1 MIRGLFGRKGKPR
14 RVQLGTYRNPEPRAA
29 PSIDALVDEGMQIVE
44 SGVKLAVKNQ
54 AILWVLRDGLAFDH
68 TQYLDA
74 TREQLLAVAAES
86 ADDADRTADQLAE
99 PGEESRYANTAEP
112 GRLERRLD
120 VLMALVARIHEL
132 VDDESYLAGLA
143 LSARDA
149 AWDEIGAAVVVAALH
164 AGTALERPTGDE
176 RDWAIAQ
183 VRFDLEEMEARAR
196 LEAYGG

>member
-1 MIRGLFGRKGKPR
+1 MMIAWFGKKRRPR

-29 PSIDALVDEGMQIVE
+29 PSTESLVDEGLQIVE

-54 AILWVLRDGLAFDH
+54 AILWVLRDGHDFDH
-68 TQYLDA
+68 LQYLEA
-74 TREQLLAVAAES
+74 VREQMLAVAAES
-86 ADDADRTADQLAE
+86 ADDADRTADELADPRE
-99 PGEESRYANTAEP
+99 KSRYANSAEP

-120 VLMALVARIHEL
+120 VLMALVARIHERI
-132 VDDESYLAGLA
+132 DDESYLAGLA

-149 AWDEIGAAVVVAALH
+149 AWDEIGAAVTHAALH
-164 AGTALERPTGDE
+164 AGTKLDRPTGDD

-196 LEAYGG
+196 LEAYDG

>member
-1 MIRGLFGRKGKPR
+1 MIHWPFWRKGRPK

-54 AILWVLRDGLAFDH
+54 AILWVLRDHADFDH
-68 TQYLDA
+68 EQYLDA
-74 TREQLLAVAAES
+74 TREQLLASAAES
-86 ADDADRTADQLAE
+86 AADADRTADELAQ
-99 PGEESRYANTAEP
+99 PGEEDRYLNTAEP

-120 VLMALVARIHEL
+120 VLLGLVTRIHEL
-132 VDDESYLAGLA
+132 TDDESYLAGLA
-143 LSARDA
+143 LQARDA
-149 AWDEIGAAVVVAALH
+149 AWDEIGAAVIVATLH
-164 AGTALERPTGDE
+164 AGTGLERPTGDD

-183 VRFDLEEMEARAR
+183 VRFDLEELEARAR